1 MRTWW
6 TALGLCLCLVMPA
19 AAQESSLS
27 PAGSFP
33 SAPQPKPHPSEDLY
47 PWQISVG
54 YEYLRVDA
62 GGGIHFG
69 MNGYTTS
76 MTRFLNDWV
85 GVEAGVS
92 GAFASPF
99 GIPTRWFWYGGG
111 PRIAWRYNRR
121 FQPWAHVLAGGARI
135 RVVQTAG
142 VPAARNSFSWV
153 AGGGADIR
161 LNERL
166 SWRVEADYVSTR
178 FSSIAQHNTRY
189 RTGIVLNF

>member
-1 MRTWW
+1 MRTWRAFAW
-6 TALGLCLCLVMPA
+6 LCLFLAVPL

-27 PAGSFP
+27 PANSLP
-33 SAPQPKPHPSEDLY
+33 STPQPRPRSSEDLF

-54 YEYLRVDA
+54 YEYLRVDSGA
-62 GGGIHFG
+62 GVHFG
-69 MNGYTTS
+69 MQGYTTS
-76 MTRFLNDWV
+76 MTRFFNDWA

-99 GIPTRWFWYGGG
+99 GSPVRWFWYGGG
-111 PRIAWRYNRR
+111 PRIAWRHNRR
-121 FQPWAHVLAGGARI
+121 LQPWAHVLAGAARI

-142 VPAARNSFSWV
+142 APAAANSFSWV

-161 LNERL
+161 FNERL
-166 SWRVEADYVSTR
+166 SWRVEADYLATL
-178 FSSIAQHNTRY
+178 FSSATQHNMRY